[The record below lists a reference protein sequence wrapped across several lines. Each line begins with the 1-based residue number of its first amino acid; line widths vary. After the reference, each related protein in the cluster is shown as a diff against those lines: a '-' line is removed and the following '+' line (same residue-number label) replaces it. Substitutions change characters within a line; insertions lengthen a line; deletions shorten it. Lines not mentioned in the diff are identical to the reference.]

1 MAQLSRTDARSAN
14 PRYRWVVLAA
24 GTAAQASFSAVLIG
38 LPVLAP
44 TLRERFDL
52 SLSEI
57 GVALSSFWI
66 GPILTLLAWGLLADR
81 VGERIVLATGLAGCG
96 AFVVAAGWAE
106 SFVTLV
112 LLLTVAGALGSVNAA
127 SGRAV
132 INWFSAEQRG
142 FALGVRQTAIP
153 IGGVVAAL
161 ALPVLNDAGGLEASF
176 AFLGGLCLVAAVA
189 AAVLIRDANHSTPDI
204 EAEDV
209 EWTLRDSRLWIL
221 STGSG
226 LYLFSQIALTSFLVL
241 FLHDEHGLSQ
251 GAAAAA
257 LAVQQVAA
265 VASRI
270 SAGRISDAMRARIR
284 PLRWIGLA
292 SCAGVLLTAI
302 VADASTAIVV
312 PLVIVAG
319 AVSMAWNGLSV
330 TAAAELAGVSRSGA
344 AIGFQQTTLG
354 VGGVIIPIWFAYVV
368 DALSWPTGFALA
380 AIGPFVGWYLLGRV
394 PEIAS

>member
-1 MAQLSRTDARSAN
+1 M
-14 PRYRWVVLAA
+14 LAA

-44 TLRERFDL
+44 TLRERYDRKL
-52 SLSEI
+52 TEV

-81 VGERIVLATGLAGCG
+81 VGERIVLATGLAACG
-96 AFVVAAGWAE
+96 GFVVAAGWAG
-106 SFVTLV
+106 SFATLV
-112 LLLTVAGALGSVNAA
+112 VLLTVAGALGSVNAA

-153 IGGVVAAL
+153 LGGVVAAL
-161 ALPVLNDAGGLEASF
+161 VLPVLNDIGGLEASF
-176 AFLGGLCLVAAVA
+176 AFLGALCLGAAAA
-189 AAVLIRDANHSTPDI
+189 AAVFIRDASHSTP
-204 EAEDV
+204 ELETKDV
-209 EWTLRDSRLWIL
+209 EWTLRDSRLWLL

-241 FLHDEHGLSQ
+241 FLHDEHGLSD
-251 GAAAAA
+251 GAAATALAA
-257 LAVQQVAA
+257 LQVAA

-292 SCAGVLLTAI
+292 SCAGVLVTAI
-302 VADASTAIVV
+302 VADAPTAIVV
-312 PLVIVAG
+312 PVMIVAG
-319 AVSMAWNGLSV
+319 AISMAWNGLSV

-354 VGGVIIPIWFAYVV
+354 VAGVVIPIWFAYVV
-368 DALSWPTGFALA
+368 DTVSWPTGFALA
-380 AIGPFVGWYLLGRV
+380 SIGPFVGWYLLGRL
-394 PEIAS
+394 PEISAT